1 MGTIKERNR
10 KKEEKAEM
18 AGQFA
23 IVTGASSGIGL
34 SLAKELAA
42 RGYDLA
48 ICSSGERLGP
58 AAEELRSRGAQV
70 TEITADLATRD
81 GVKQFWNEVQS
92 LGRNVDVA
100 CINAGVG
107 VGGLFAETD
116 LDAELNMVNLN
127 CAGTVQLAKYVL
139 QHMLSRNEGKILFT
153 SSIAGEMVAP
163 REAVYA
169 ATKAFVL
176 SFAHSLRYE
185 LRDTEIVVTALQ
197 PGPTDTDFFHRAGMD
212 NTQVGSEGKTESHP
226 DEVAHQGIEAL
237 LSGKDHVYA
246 ASAKTKVEGM
256 LANVTPGK
264 VKGAMHEKMA
274 KPKAS

>member
-1 MGTIKERNR
+1 
-10 KKEEKAEM
+10 M

-23 IVTGASSGIGL
+23 LVTGASSGIGL
-34 SLAKELAA
+34 SLARELAS

-48 ICSSGERLGP
+48 ICSAGERLRA
-58 AAEELRSRGAQV
+58 AAEELQSRGVDVKEVQ
-70 TEITADLATRD
+70 ADLATKD
-81 GVKQFWNEVQS
+81 GVKQFWDQVQS
-92 LGRNVDVA
+92 LGRNIDIA
-100 CINAGVG
+100 CLNAGVG

-116 LDAELNMVNLN
+116 LDAELNMVYLN
-127 CAGTVQLAKYVL
+127 CAGTVQLAKYVI
-139 QHMLSRNEGKILFT
+139 QHMLSRNEGRILFT

-169 ATKAFVL
+169 ATKAFGL

-185 LRDTEIVVTALQ
+185 LRDTGISVTALQ
-197 PGPTDTDFFHRAGMD
+197 PGPTNTDFFHRAGMD
-212 NTQVGSEGKTESHP
+212 NTEVGSSGKTESQP
-226 DEVAHQGIEAL
+226 EDVARQGIEAL

-256 LANVTPGK
+256 LANVTPGS

-274 KPKAS
+274 RPKAS